1 MPKIKAAVAVKPK
14 SPLVFQDLELAEPEG
29 NEILVQTVATGIC
42 HTDLLLRDGIF
53 GPAAPVIPGHEGV
66 GVIEAVGDDV
76 KELRVGDRVALSQSS
91 CGHCPDCRRSHPMNC
106 RNYTQYNLTG
116 LRPNG
121 KRAILDGEVGSN
133 FVGQSSFATHIL
145 ATENNA
151 ALLPSTN
158 YDLTN
163 AAPLGCGMATGAG
176 TVINALKA
184 EVGTSIAVFGAGAVG
199 MAAIMAARIRRC
211 KTIIV
216 IDLNE
221 ERMKLACQLGATHA
235 INGRSPDVVDQIRE
249 ITSGGADYAVDA
261 VGAVRVIVNTIA
273 CTRAGGHSVL
283 LGLDSLGKDI
293 PIPLDLMVF
302 NRTIQGAI
310 LGDQV
315 PQLFIPQ
322 MVQMN
327 QEGVFPFERLIHK
340 YKFSEINEAIKD
352 AENGQVIKPVIVF

>member
-1 MPKIKAAVAVKPK
+1 MPRIKAAVAVKPK
-14 SPLVFQDLELAEPEG
+14 SPLEFQDLELAEPEG
-29 NEILVQTVATGIC
+29 NEILIRTVATGIC

-53 GPAAPVIPGHEGV
+53 GPVAPVIPGHEGV

-91 CGHCPDCRRSHPMNC
+91 CGHCQDCRRSHPMNC

-121 KRAILDGEVGSN
+121 KRAILNKDVGSN

-151 ALLPSTN
+151 ALLPADN
-158 YDLTN
+158 FDLTN

-176 TVINALKA
+176 TVIHALKA

-199 MAAIMAARIRRC
+199 MATIMAAKIRRC
-211 KTIIV
+211 RTIIV

-221 ERMKLACQLGATHA
+221 ERMKLALELGATHA
-235 INGRSPDVVDQIRE
+235 LNGRSSDIVEQIGA
-249 ITSGGADYAVDA
+249 ITGGGADYAVDA
-261 VGAVRVIVNTIA
+261 VGAVPVIINTVA

-283 LGLDSLGKDI
+283 LGLDSLGKSI

-302 NRTIQGAI
+302 NRKIQGAI
-310 LGDQV
+310 LGDQI
-315 PQLFIPQ
+315 PQIFIPQ

-327 QEGVFPFERLIHK
+327 QEGIFPFERLIRK

-352 AENGQVIKPVIVF
+352 AESGRVIKPVIVF